1 MVTAVIVIHI
11 VVCFALCIVIL
22 LQQGKGAEVG
32 AVFGGSS
39 QTMMGSSSSGNAM
52 TRTTWVLG
60 AAFFATS
67 IFLAVSSAQRAT
79 GSIFEGGFS
88 HPAAVATAKAPASKA
103 PLPATAPPGGA
114 APSAPAK
121 K

>member
-11 VVCFALCIVIL
+11 IVCFALCIGIL

-52 TRTTWVLG
+52 TRTTWALG
-60 AAFFATS
+60 VAFFATS
-67 IFLAVSSAQRAT
+67 IFLAMSSAQRAT
-79 GSIFEGGFS
+79 GSIFEGGIS
-88 HPAAVATAKAPASKA
+88 HPAAVATSGAPVSNAPAPASTPAGASA
-103 PLPATAPPGGA
+103 PA
-114 APSAPAK
+114 APAK

>member
-52 TRTTWVLG
+52 TRTT
-60 AAFFATS
+60 S
-67 IFLAVSSAQRAT
+67 IVLAVSSAQRAT